1 MSLGVFDLDPS
12 LLRSPGL
19 GDIYGTGEPDYG
31 LKRRRDRSNSIDQE
45 APSKRL
51 PTLADKISAYVG
63 LLFMTL
69 GFLLAGGASFL
80 LCGSSGFTAT
90 LGGCT
95 LGAKEF
101 MVTALALFALGY
113 LLFENELIN
122 KENQTKIYSESN
134 YEFSI
139 IIN

>member
-1 MSLGVFDLDPS
+1 
-12 LLRSPGL
+12 
-19 GDIYGTGEPDYG
+19 
-31 LKRRRDRSNSIDQE
+31 
-45 APSKRL
+45 
-51 PTLADKISAYVG
+51 
-63 LLFMTL
+63 
-69 GFLLAGGASFL
+69 
-80 LCGSSGFTAT
+80 
-90 LGGCT
+90 
-95 LGAKEF
+95 

>member
-51 PTLADKISAYVG
+51 PTLADDLSLCKIAIYDFRVSAGRGSKLSIVREQRLHSDTWRLHLGSERVYGDRLSPLCLG
-63 LLFMTL
+63 L
-69 GFLLAGGASFL
+69 S
-80 LCGSSGFTAT
+80 
-90 LGGCT
+90 
-95 LGAKEF
+95 
-101 MVTALALFALGY
+101 ALR
-113 LLFENELIN
+113 E
-122 KENQTKIYSESN
+122 
-134 YEFSI
+134 
-139 IIN
+139 